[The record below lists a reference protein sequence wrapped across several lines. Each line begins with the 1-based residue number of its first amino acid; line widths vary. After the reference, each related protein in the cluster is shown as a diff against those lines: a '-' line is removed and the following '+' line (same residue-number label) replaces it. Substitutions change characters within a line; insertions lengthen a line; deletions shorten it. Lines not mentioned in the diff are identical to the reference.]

1 MELAIQRIGERERI
15 YLDANATTPPSK
27 RALDAMYETA
37 RNYWGNPSSGYEEGV
52 SAKARLDGAR
62 AIFAGLM
69 DVDPD
74 TILFT
79 SCGTESNNIALR
91 SVMCRAMRD
100 GRDVLITSSVEHPS
114 VKRTANTIGCTHVQ
128 LRVDRRGYVDMNGLK
143 NALSTYG
150 ERVAMVSIILA
161 QNEVGTLQPISGI
174 AQMVR
179 EMCSQAVVHTDATQI
194 FGKDYLEPK
203 LLGVDMLTGSAH
215 KYHGP
220 RGVGILYAKRGII
233 DSYVTPMT
241 GGGQERGCR
250 SGTENVPGIVG
261 AAVAFEESLGNGPKW
276 AERYNSTVRNRDMI
290 LSYLLEHIP
299 GLHVNGDPRNGLFNT
314 LSVSFPGVHGH
325 ILAEYLDKNS
335 GISVGSGSACSKG
348 KPSESLQAMYGTSKQ
363 STEII
368 HNTVRISLTM
378 YTPREDCEYAASQ
391 IVNGWKALSS
401 RIST

>member
-150 ERVAMVSIILA
+150 ERVAMVEIGDIEPTQLGHSHAAPIEQLQHRIISQVAGRRGASCLVIGA
-161 QNEVGTLQPISGI
+161 RMARRRPSGGGIEQLVELGVAEDPGQPRVRRRCGQPDRRVGRDQSATSAPTEVGTERRGRSGDG
-174 AQMVR
+174 R
-179 EMCSQAVVHTDATQI
+179 
-194 FGKDYLEPK
+194 
-203 LLGVDMLTGSAH
+203 LGVAPS
-215 KYHGP
+215 
-220 RGVGILYAKRGII
+220 
-233 DSYVTPMT
+233 
-241 GGGQERGCR
+241 GQEGEVAAEQDPVDAGR
-250 SGTENVPGIVG
+250 PGGPAALGPASKTLDVG
-261 AAVAFEESLGNGPKW
+261 GIGPHGLG
-276 AERYNSTVRNRDMI
+276 
-290 LSYLLEHIP
+290 
-299 GLHVNGDPRNGLFNT
+299 
-314 LSVSFPGVHGH
+314 
-325 ILAEYLDKNS
+325 
-335 GISVGSGSACSKG
+335 
-348 KPSESLQAMYGTSKQ
+348 
-363 STEII
+363 
-368 HNTVRISLTM
+368 
-378 YTPREDCEYAASQ
+378 
-391 IVNGWKALSS
+391 
-401 RIST
+401 